1 MFGSGSLLIFN
12 GSSFA
17 GFQDVV
23 VVTINYRYD
32 ALLGDKRSITDCK
45 FRTNIFGFSGSP
57 EIPLGEQNSGFLDQR
72 LALQWVQDNIPEFGG
87 DPEKVILFGESA
99 RGYSVKQ
106 LLALPPTQPSFRA
119 TIIQS
124 GGADLPAFPGT
135 SFNHTA
141 QYFGCNGS
149 SSSLEC
155 LRQVS
160 ATDLKAYISQNGLL
174 FPPVS
179 DHITNIADVG
189 PIITSNNFTD
199 FPIMVGS
206 NANEGRVAA
215 TGAGLQSKDNPTTI
229 EVFLNNL
236 FPNNATIRA
245 VVKKAYTKLLNNVY
259 LFASAVITDLG
270 FTCRASSL
278 ANLAASNGY
287 SVWRYYYNASFPA
300 LYSFPEAGACH
311 SSEMPQVFG
320 TYTVADQYGNVTRA
334 QEKLSGYMQKTWA
347 NFANDPYNGLCW
359 SPLGAS
365 HEDEMADLGGVDENG
380 GTVVTT
386 STVDFIC
393 SLYGDLISAS
403 GH

>member
-1 MFGSGSLLIFN
+1 
-12 GSSFA
+12 
-17 GFQDVV
+17 V
-23 VVTINYRYD
+23 
-32 ALLGDKRSITDCK
+32 K
-45 FRTNIFGFSGSP
+45 
-57 EIPLGEQNSGFLDQR
+57 
-72 LALQWVQDNIPEFGG
+72 DNIAQFGG
-87 DPEKVILFGESA
+87 DPEKITIFGESA
-99 RGYSVKQ
+99 GGYSVKQ
-106 LLALPPTQPSFRA
+106 IMALPPPQVSFRA
-119 TIIQS
+119 AIMQS

-135 SFNHTA
+135 SFNQTA
-141 QYFGCNGS
+141 QHFGCNGS
-149 SSSLEC
+149 SSPLEC
-155 LRQVS
+155 LRQIS
-160 ATDLKAYISQNGLL
+160 ATDLKTYISQNGLL

-179 DHITNIADVG
+179 DHITNVADVG

-199 FPIMVGS
+199 VPIMVGS

-215 TGAGLQSKDNPTTI
+215 TGAGLQNKDNPTTI

-245 VVKKAYTKLLNNVY
+245 MTKKSYPELVHNVY

-278 ANLAASNGY
+278 ANLADSNGY

-300 LYSFPEAGACH
+300 LYSFPEAGAYH

-320 TYTVADQYGNVTRA
+320 TYTVADQYGAVTKV

-347 NFANDPYNGLCW
+347 DFAKDPYNGLEW
-359 SPLGAS
+359 APLGS
-365 HEDEMADLGGVDENG
+365 DCEDEMVDLGGVDENG

-393 SLYGDLISAS
+393 SLYDDLISAS